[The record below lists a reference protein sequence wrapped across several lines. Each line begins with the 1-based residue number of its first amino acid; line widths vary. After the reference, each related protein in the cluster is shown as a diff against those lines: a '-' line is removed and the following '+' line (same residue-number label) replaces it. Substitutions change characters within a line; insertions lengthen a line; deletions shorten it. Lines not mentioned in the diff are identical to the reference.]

1 MGDPHTI
8 TKSPV
13 KYSGVPSNLAT
24 VEATKFMGP
33 NKFRIRQYIINACCN
48 KAQLMWFLIDTGGG
62 YHVGALNMTSDH
74 SEGPEKATRG
84 G

>member
-13 KYSGVPSNLAT
+13 KYGGVSSNSAT
-24 VEATKFMGP
+24 VEATKFMRP
-33 NKFRIRQYIINACCN
+33 NKFCIRQYIINVCCN
-48 KAQLMWFLIDTGGG
+48 KAQPMWSLIDTGGS
-62 YHVGALNMTSDH
+62 YDVGASNMTSDH
-74 SEGPEKATRG
+74 SEGPEKAIRG